1 MRTPLSSKTFVVLIG
16 MMAFATLPALATP
29 IAGTDTVGS
38 GVLST
43 NEIGGNLGTSTSA
56 LLNNTNETFSVLAI
70 GNGSFNIIPVGS
82 NVTLGGTTL
91 NFGTA
96 SSFSFT
102 SAAVGNFTAQTIL
115 AYDET
120 PTSIDLFVTGLFTPG
135 TDFPIGS
142 TASSGA
148 SENLGFTQTG
158 GETGQISL
166 SGTFA
171 SPPAA
176 APVPAP
182 VPEPITIAVF
192 GAGLAGL
199 ALMRRRKAKAWM
211 AS

>member
-1 MRTPLSSKTFVVLIG
+1 MRHPLSTHTFATLIG
-16 MMAFATLPALATP
+16 IMAFATLPAFASP

-43 NEIGGNLGTSTSA
+43 NEIGGNLGTSTLA
-56 LLNNTNETFSVLAI
+56 ILNNTNETFSVLAT
-70 GNGSFNIIPVGS
+70 GNGSLSVIPVGS
-82 NVTLGGTTL
+82 NVTLGSTTL
-91 NFGTA
+91 NFGNA
-96 SSFSFT
+96 STFSFT

-120 PTSIDLFVTGLFTPG
+120 PTSIDLFVTGLFAPG
-135 TDFPIGS
+135 TDFSSGS
-142 TASSGA
+142 TAPLGA

-158 GETGQISL
+158 GQMGQISL

-176 APVPAP
+176 APSP
-182 VPEPITIAVF
+182 VPEPISIAIF

-199 ALMRRRKAKAWM
+199 ALIRRRKAKEWM